1 MAFLKTR
8 RDFFKK
14 YYYDFDKLSNE
25 LDQFN
30 DHTVDFWDN
39 VKNDVKNNIDNA
51 INIKRFNKEKNKMEF
66 YSLYSKNWRLV
77 DPDVKNNKS
86 IQYNGLN
93 RVYVLF
99 KNKNTGKWEFPTIS
113 LKWGDTFGQKKEL
126 LQYILS
132 RDQFKVHFPSQHPF
146 IQLTRGFY
154 KNETSCSKFM
164 EYNGV
169 RTYYFDAFHFRGEL
183 KLHVNDQHDYI
194 DYVFA
199 SKGEMNKYL
208 DENYYNAI
216 IGSLFE
222 Y

>member
-86 IQYNGLN
+86 IQYCCL
-93 RVYVLF
+93 
-99 KNKNTGKWEFPTIS
+99 
-113 LKWGDTFGQKKEL
+113 
-126 LQYILS
+126 
-132 RDQFKVHFPSQHPF
+132 
-146 IQLTRGFY
+146 
-154 KNETSCSKFM
+154 
-164 EYNGV
+164 
-169 RTYYFDAFHFRGEL
+169 
-183 KLHVNDQHDYI
+183 
-194 DYVFA
+194 
-199 SKGEMNKYL
+199 
-208 DENYYNAI
+208 
-216 IGSLFE
+216 
-222 Y
+222 